1 VALLVSVLMLGAW
14 GLFLQSQLAE
24 LRHYS
29 WQVAPLAFGLSV
41 IAGALHFA
49 ALAFCWALLLL
60 FMSRALGGVR
70 LAAAMRVWLLSM
82 MARYIPGNVW
92 HIVSRVA
99 MAGHLRVNVTQVVSS
114 ATIEQGMTL
123 LGALVMVG
131 ITLPFWGVLPG
142 RHVWWLLLLPMGLL
156 LIHPRIMG
164 SLMAWAAVRL
174 KRPELAWEY
183 TYRDILMLL
192 LANAGANLLAG
203 LALFLLLSGMT
214 DVHLA
219 DVPLLVGATALAW
232 VVGYVTLFTPNGLG
246 VREAALVALLSQV
259 YPLPVAIVGSLLFRL
274 VITLGEA
281 LAVLV
286 SWVGGHITPGEPL
299 PVATTTTQV
308 LPHDQ

>member
-1 VALLVSVLMLGAW
+1 
-14 GLFLQSQLAE
+14 
-24 LRHYS
+24 
-29 WQVAPLAFGLSV
+29 
-41 IAGALHFA
+41 
-49 ALAFCWALLLL
+49 
-60 FMSRALGGVR
+60 
-70 LAAAMRVWLLSM
+70 
-82 MARYIPGNVW
+82 
-92 HIVSRVA
+92 
-99 MAGHLRVNVTQVVSS
+99 
-114 ATIEQGMTL
+114 
-123 LGALVMVG
+123 
-131 ITLPFWGVLPG
+131 
-142 RHVWWLLLLPMGLL
+142 
-156 LIHPRIMG
+156 MG

-183 TYRDILMLL
+183 TYRDILILL

-286 SWVGGHITPGEPL
+286 AWVGGHITPGEPM